1 MNTKHNNSAHFEK
14 FPCTTNI
21 PYSVQNNF
29 NLEKDTLIK
38 NFEDKNEHINKKSFN
53 KNLGNLIYN
62 ISKLILHNSDNKN
75 TDSNNI
81 NSQNSDTKHN
91 ITNNKSCNNNTTNHN
106 TTNHSITNNN
116 INPNDNQK
124 NNHINN
130 YNDNQKNNHINNYKD
145 SQKNNHINNH
155 NDNQKN
161 NHINNYN
168 DNQKNNHI
176 NNHNDNQIN
185 NHINNHNDNQINNH
199 INNHNNK
206 HNNKKNS
213 KSNNK
218 NNNKSNNKNNLNSN
232 ITCSEYNLLSTNKKN
247 QDITQALEEHITS
260 VTMNNIESNNFL
272 VGDENNGFHQVLN
285 NLDYNKKEKNKNFI
299 NNKCNSNIHMN
310 NIENQ
315 LYNNV
320 TNIIPTVSK
329 NKYNLF
335 TNNEDYHQEN
345 TKHNEILFSNSVNFC
360 NMPNYEQEKKKKE
373 IEGSENYKM
382 NDVSKHTQ
390 INYMYRN
397 IDYSKEKVEEESF
410 EKNVANYEEN
420 VPEFMNEYKLYN
432 EKVKHDNI
440 NNQIIKEIKKN
451 KGNYNFK
458 NIVITNI
465 FLGNIPPNITEE
477 RLKNVLEIFGYIIH
491 IEYKWSVDKW
501 SYAFVYFIDEKC
513 AVNAVNFLNQK
524 KFFDNSPNHK
534 LICFIV
540 SKQIPHQN
548 TMHYSKENFS
558 LLKDGPPGA
567 NLFLYGIPLKWT
579 ELNLIQ
585 LVNKYGHV
593 VGLRIPYISKE
604 NDKKQ
609 GNRGFGFVSYDNK
622 KSAIEAFEELSKM
635 YIHGKLL
642 KVQLK
647 NGEEHLLPAKLKN
660 IYNTNKNKSKD
671 VTNLK
676 TAQSLVS
683 TTDTLNTFNSLTST
697 EVKKKLKNNKCSNN
711 NMKSSVFIS
720 NKNSNNNST
729 IYNNVNNSNT
739 QHLSIPDTNSSKS
752 LLENEYKNKF
762 PLNNSNNCDSV
773 PSIYSKM
780 FTNYSDKYDLS
791 VVTTEQ
797 NFPMYASK
805 LPHNNGTNFCL
816 SNELNTGG
824 EICSYTLNENN
835 SFEGKDTNKKN
846 CGKLLKET
854 DDINKNET
862 FFLNKENRENK
873 YSNNKDIKGEQIKTQ
888 NDMTLYNN
896 MESNMMTYKNMEEN
910 MAPNKNME
918 TTFSYFNICDNNN
931 NNSKSNYSDS
941 KKINPNNNSNSNGN
955 SSSSSNNNNNNNFE
969 NRWDKNTWKKTS
981 NIQSVEENN
990 KHDNTFFNF
999 IDKMDTTRCQGGN
1012 IRSNKYSNYNYIEE
1026 KNSEKN
1032 ESSNLNNFK
1041 NQFGATPK
1049 NLFFFNNSNESEI
1062 SNINM
1067 YNKFFVNENNLYSVD
1082 EKNERHNIP
1091 AEKNIE
1097 LTINRIRNETPSSYN
1112 EKTKNIS
1119 SFLNDIWYNNGNNN
1133 IIMYNKN
1140 SNLHDNNNN
1149 IVHNS
1154 NSMHYHINDIHSN
1167 MKRDNYANNNKWN
1180 NNIKGNN
1187 SYEYNYK
1194 KENNNNNN
1202 MFYCNINNNNNDHMS
1217 EIEFKQLNGII
1228 EKKKEY
1234 LNAVSKEDQEDLDDK
1249 ENKTTQYFKNM
1260 KILFTFLNIYAKQN
1274 SLDIDDFFNDEKNM
1288 DLFEMLINKKQ
1299 FDKKDLEYVFNM
1311 LQLKNKE
1318 KEKMKKE
1325 ILNHNEY
1332 FKENFNHDKVVYTRS
1347 NTNMLNMNYN
1357 CSNRYPQGNNINS
1370 NHNIAQR
1377 NENNYYVKNNDA
1389 PYDLDINNIIYT
1401 NNNFTNL
1408 DKYENSNFNM
1418 EIKKINDMNVYDN
1431 KFIPNVQNN
1440 VTKYM

>member
-1 MNTKHNNSAHFEK
+1 MNKKHNNSTHFEK

-62 ISKLILHNSDNKN
+62 ISKLILHNSNNNN
-75 TDSNNI
+75 TDNNNI
-81 NSQNSDTKHN
+81 NSKNSDTNHN
-91 ITNNKSCNNNTTNHN
+91 ITNNKSSNNNTTNHN
-106 TTNHSITNNN
+106 TNNHSITNKNITNPNN
-116 INPNDNQK
+116 NNPNDNHK
-124 NNHINN
+124 NN
-130 YNDNQKNNHINNYKD
+130 YNDNHKNNYNDNNKNNYKD
-145 SQKNNHINNH
+145 HHTNNYKDHHTNNYKDNHINNH
-155 NDNQKN
+155 NS
-161 NHINNYN
+161 
-168 DNQKNNHI
+168 
-176 NNHNDNQIN
+176 
-185 NHINNHNDNQINNH
+185 
-199 INNHNNK
+199 NHNNK
-206 HNNKKNS
+206 HNNKNNNKY
-213 KSNNK
+213 NNK
-218 NNNKSNNKNNLNSN
+218 NNNKNNHNSN

-247 QDITQALEEHITS
+247 QDITQVLGEQITS
-260 VTMNNIESNNFL
+260 ITMNNIESNNFL
-272 VGDENNGFHQVLN
+272 IGDENNDFHQILN
-285 NLDYNKKEKNKNFI
+285 NVDYNKKEKKKNFI

-320 TNIIPTVSK
+320 NNIIPKVSK

-335 TNNEDYHQEN
+335 TNNENYHQEN
-345 TKHNEILFSNSVNFC
+345 TKHSEKLFNNSFNFC
-360 NMPNYEQEKKKKE
+360 NIPNYEQEKKKKE

-382 NDVSKHTQ
+382 NDISKHTQ
-390 INYMYRN
+390 MNYMYRN
-397 IDYSKEKVEEESF
+397 IDYSKEKVEEDSF
-410 EKNVANYEEN
+410 EKNIANYEEN

-458 NIVITNI
+458 NVVITNI

-491 IEYKWSVDKW
+491 IEYKWSIDKW

-660 IYNTNKNKSKD
+660 IYNTNKNKAKD
-671 VTNLK
+671 VANLK

-720 NKNSNNNST
+720 NKNNISNNNNST
-729 IYNNVNNSNT
+729 IYNNSNNSNT
-739 QHLSIPDTNSSKS
+739 QHLSMPDTNSSKS
-752 LLENEYKNKF
+752 LLDDEYKNKF

-773 PSIYSKM
+773 PSIYPKM
-780 FTNYSDKYDLS
+780 FTNYSDKYDVS
-791 VVTTEQ
+791 VTTEQ

-805 LPHNNGTNFCL
+805 LPYNNGPNLCL
-816 SNELNTGG
+816 SKELNTG
-824 EICSYTLNENN
+824 EELCSYAVNENN

-846 CGKLLKET
+846 FGKLLKEA

-862 FFLNKENRENK
+862 FFLIKESRENK
-873 YSNNKDIKGEQIKTQ
+873 YSNNKENKGEQLNTQ

-896 MESNMMTYKNMEEN
+896 MESNMITYKNMEEN
-910 MAPNKNME
+910 MALNKNME

-931 NNSKSNYSDS
+931 NNNSKSNYSDF
-941 KKINPNNNSNSNGN
+941 KKITPNSNSNSNNNSN
-955 SSSSSNNNNNNNFE
+955 SSSSNNNNNNSNNTFE
-969 NRWDKNTWKKTS
+969 KRWDKSTWKKTS
-981 NIQSVEENN
+981 NIQSVEGNN
-990 KHDNTFFNF
+990 KHDNTFSNF
-999 IDKMDTTRCQGGN
+999 IDKMDTTKYQGGN

-1026 KNSEKN
+1026 NNSEKN
-1032 ESSNLNNFK
+1032 ESSKLNNFK
-1041 NQFGATPK
+1041 NQFGANQK
-1049 NLFFFNNSNESEI
+1049 NLFFFNNSNESEN

-1067 YNKFFVNENNLYSVD
+1067 YKKFFVNENNLYSVD
-1082 EKNERHNIP
+1082 EKNERQNIP
-1091 AEKNIE
+1091 TEKNIE
-1097 LTINRIRNETPSSYN
+1097 LTINRIRNETPSSFN
-1112 EKTKNIS
+1112 EKNKNIS

-1140 SNLHDNNNN
+1140 SNVHDNNNN
-1149 IVHNS
+1149 IIHNS
-1154 NSMHYHINDIHSN
+1154 NSMHYHINDIHTN

-1187 SYEYNYK
+1187 SNEYNYK
-1194 KENNNNNN
+1194 KENNINNN
-1202 MFYCNINNNNNDHMS
+1202 MFYYNINNNNNNNDHMS
-1217 EIEFKQLNGII
+1217 EIEVKQLNNII

-1234 LNAVSKEDQEDLDDK
+1234 LNSVSKEDQENLDDNISK
-1249 ENKTTQYFKNM
+1249 NENMNDKQNKTTQYFKNM

-1288 DLFEMLINKKQ
+1288 HLFEMLINKKQ
-1299 FDKKDLEYVFNM
+1299 FDKNDLEYLFNM
-1311 LQLKNKE
+1311 LQLKNNE

-1332 FKENFNHDKVVYTRS
+1332 FKENYNHDKVIYTRS

-1357 CSNRYPQGNNINS
+1357 SSNRYQQGNNINS
-1370 NHNIAQR
+1370 NHNVSQR
-1377 NENNYYVKNNDA
+1377 NENNYYGKNNDS

-1401 NNNFTNL
+1401 SNNFTNI

-1418 EIKKINDMNVYDN
+1418 EIKKINDMNSYDN

-1440 VTKYM
+1440 VNKYM